1 MMLETEENDE
11 KDTIWKLEC
20 NIDDCTGETL
30 GYCMG
35 KLLQAGARD
44 VHYIPVYMKKNR
56 PAYQLDVICEEEKRE
71 TLENIIFTETTTI
84 GIRRCQMERTV
95 MKRDLQRSRPNT
107 GMRCQDLPSWGDRK
121 SLPGVREC
129 RTHC

>member
-35 KLLQAGARD
+35 KLLQAGAR
-44 VHYIPVYMKKNR
+44 MF
-56 PAYQLDVICEEEKRE
+56 
-71 TLENIIFTETTTI
+71 IIF
-84 GIRRCQMERTV
+84 
-95 MKRDLQRSRPNT
+95 RSI
-107 GMRCQDLPSWGDRK
+107 
-121 SLPGVREC
+121 
-129 RTHC
+129 